1 MKIGFDAV
9 LQKFD
14 SMGEKTGWTFVEVP
28 LIVTGKLNPGVK
40 KSYRV
45 KGSIDDHH
53 IKSVAL
59 VPMGDGLFIIPVNA
73 TMRKAIRKTKGQ
85 KVAVLIEVDN
95 DALPISPDLLE
106 CLQDEPEASKR
117 FAGMPASHQHY
128 YSKWI
133 ESAKTESTKAKRI
146 AMAVSALA
154 RNLDY
159 GAMLREERDKNIIR

>member
-14 SMGEKTGWTFVEVP
+14 SMGEKTGWTYIELP
-28 LIVTGKLNPGVK
+28 IKVTDKLKPGVK

-45 KGSIDDHH
+45 KGKLDDHH
-53 IKSVAL
+53 IKAVAL
-59 VPMGDGLFIIPVNA
+59 VPIGNGAFIIAVNA

-85 KVAVLIEVDN
+85 IVSVLLEIDEDE
-95 DALPISPDLLE
+95 LPISPDLLE
-106 CLQDEPEASKR
+106 CLQDEPAALKR
-117 FAGMPASHQHY
+117 FTAMPPSHQHY

-133 ESAKTESTKAKRI
+133 ESAKTEGTKAKRI
-146 AMAVSALA
+146 AMAVSALV

-159 GAMLREERDKNIIR
+159 GAMLREERDKKFIR